1 MTSPNFKP
9 TVAFGH
15 LYLAILGLDMVRWQ
29 DLLHAKLYSVLL
41 AMPSAPS
48 QTAYQFSLFFLF
60 IFIFYF
66 FRCLL
71 ALAILRDHQFPETVL
86 LPDLQTT

>member
-41 AMPSAPS
+41 AMSSAPS
-48 QTAYQFSLFFLF
+48 QTAYKFSLFFSSL
-60 IFIFYF
+60 
-66 FRCLL
+66 CLL

-86 LPDLQTT
+86 PPDSQTT

>member
-9 TVAFGH
+9 TVVFGH

-29 DLLHAKLYSVLL
+29 DLLQAKLYSVLL
-41 AMPSAPS
+41 AMPSAHS
-48 QTAYQFSLFFLF
+48 QTAHQFLFLFFIYF
-60 IFIFYF
+60 F

-71 ALAILRDHQFPETVL
+71 APAILRDHQFPETVL
-86 LPDLQTT
+86 PPDS